1 MADDKDKKL
10 KELEEEIKKFK
21 EAIKA
26 APAETLTA
34 PPPPNPVGLEPAK
47 RNAMGEALDLRRGK
61 RVDAIIDNQ
70 KNGKGK
76 KTQGDKIVK
85 RLAKAKR
92 ERAASLATML
102 AEEKKDADTAAR
114 RSEKERQVREKHDKD
129 KPSAW
134 EMGFATMTGG
144 LGGLLFGTYDRYS
157 KASRGAEVEIEEL
170 RKQNKLTDAAMGRAV
185 TSARTGRTAASVRD
199 KIWSGT
205 DEQESGE
212 TSSIF
217 THNIW
222 EPYIN
227 PKDSKGN
234 RVNILAGIDGPN
246 GIFKV
251 GDSYEKTFADIEK
264 VFKKAAKHNPKSV
277 LLARKIN
284 SRILGVMK
292 DNEENVSFEAKEDWN
307 KGRLMVAVNA
317 SFPNV
322 FDEKMRESVVRN
334 INWGVTTDI
343 HEAMDSNIKLGAK
356 IALFD
361 AFAANK
367 DRKFDKFRR
376 EWSRVKRDEKGVLV
390 SEAALDN
397 LLDEQVGDSAI
408 LNNLEVYEMLQAD
421 STEAF
426 AALETAKENGKPP
439 KEIERLTKGL
449 EAAKARQALAA
460 TVAGKT
466 GMELVV
472 NDDGSWGVR
481 AEASEGQSLIKG
493 FTDDKGRYRWTPDI
507 NSINKIQGATP
518 AETKVLRV
526 RALAEAKEII
536 ADLIR
541 HPAGSL
547 ISAPAGYV
555 PEFGDIVTEED
566 YNKFRRGLTAADHD
580 EYAKTFGSV
589 IKRVLDED
597 NKVKI
602 TLEMVRDG
610 GYDEA
615 TADQVNRLGDPR
627 VFKYIE
633 DIIEAKRKE
642 DK

>member
-1 MADDKDKKL
+1 
-10 KELEEEIKKFK
+10 
-21 EAIKA
+21 
-26 APAETLTA
+26 
-34 PPPPNPVGLEPAK
+34 
-47 RNAMGEALDLRRGK
+47 
-61 RVDAIIDNQ
+61 
-70 KNGKGK
+70 
-76 KTQGDKIVK
+76 
-85 RLAKAKR
+85 
-92 ERAASLATML
+92 
-102 AEEKKDADTAAR
+102 
-114 RSEKERQVREKHDKD
+114 
-129 KPSAW
+129 
-134 EMGFATMTGG
+134 
-144 LGGLLFGTYDRYS
+144 
-157 KASRGAEVEIEEL
+157 
-170 RKQNKLTDAAMGRAV
+170 
-185 TSARTGRTAASVRD
+185 
-199 KIWSGT
+199 
-205 DEQESGE
+205 
-212 TSSIF
+212 
-217 THNIW
+217 
-222 EPYIN
+222 
-227 PKDSKGN
+227 
-234 RVNILAGIDGPN
+234 
-246 GIFKV
+246 V

>member
-1 MADDKDKKL
+1 
-10 KELEEEIKKFK
+10 
-21 EAIKA
+21 
-26 APAETLTA
+26 
-34 PPPPNPVGLEPAK
+34 
-47 RNAMGEALDLRRGK
+47 
-61 RVDAIIDNQ
+61 
-70 KNGKGK
+70 
-76 KTQGDKIVK
+76 
-85 RLAKAKR
+85 
-92 ERAASLATML
+92 ML